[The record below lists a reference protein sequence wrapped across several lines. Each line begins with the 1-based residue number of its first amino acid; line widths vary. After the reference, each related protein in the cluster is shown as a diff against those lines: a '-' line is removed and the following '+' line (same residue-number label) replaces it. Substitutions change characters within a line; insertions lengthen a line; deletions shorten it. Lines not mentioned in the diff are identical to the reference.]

1 MILSAYLFG
10 DITMKATPANRPL
23 SLVTQAA
30 VSASRITNHQTR
42 PSRGVVYEVEPFSA
56 FESGM
61 FAACLAIEQAA
72 FEADSKTAQLSTLL
86 RAEYGEAGP
95 TFKQYRKLQEALKLQ
110 ALYAGFT
117 GQAMRKHC
125 AKAIKGL
132 YGALPESADPA
143 AQAKRAQRL
152 RNAAK
157 ARIEKKS
164 SDAGGDTLAGNVSPE
179 ARRNPGPQ
187 ETIEQFIARVG
198 ITATLNAL
206 AKILETDSQT
216 KLDAIAIRAMVG
228 HVAKAA

>member
-1 MILSAYLFG
+1 M
-10 DITMKATPANRPL
+10 
-23 SLVTQAA
+23 
-30 VSASRITNHQTR
+30 
-42 PSRGVVYEVEPFSA
+42 VYEVEPFSA

-72 FEADSKTAQLSTLL
+72 FETDSKTAQLSTLL

-95 TFKQYRKLQEALKLQ
+95 TFEQYRKLQEALKLQ
-110 ALYAGFT
+110 ALDAGFT

-125 AKAIKGL
+125 AKAVKGL
-132 YGALPESADPA
+132 YGALPESTDA
-143 AQAKRAQRL
+143 AAIAKRAQRVK
-152 RNAAK
+152 NAAK
-157 ARIEKKS
+157 ARAEKKS
-164 SDAGGDTLAGNVSPE
+164 SDAGGGTLAGNVSPE

-198 ITATLNAL
+198 IAATLNAL

-228 HVAKAA
+228 HVAKVA